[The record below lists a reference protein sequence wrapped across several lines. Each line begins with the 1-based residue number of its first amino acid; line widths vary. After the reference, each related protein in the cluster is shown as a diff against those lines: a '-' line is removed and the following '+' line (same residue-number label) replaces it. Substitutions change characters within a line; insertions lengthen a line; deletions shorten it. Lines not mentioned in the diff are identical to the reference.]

1 MVVAYDHPDTWDM
14 HMLVIHQAIL
24 ILEMQNNLLCPMQLC
39 NHGLAVN
46 DEPKYMTLNPMD
58 DHHAITIHGT
68 KMQDGE
74 PLWIPLI
81 FQGVTSYFLT
91 RKLTKEEYE
100 NTADEQQIELTAESP
115 EWDPTLKQ
123 FQEQENGMLNSD
135 GWLKDPTESWNPRC
149 VVMALHSI

>member
-1 MVVAYDHPDTWDM
+1 MYI
-14 HMLVIHQAIL
+14 LVIHQAIL

-46 DEPKYMTLNPMD
+46 DEPKYMAPNPMD

-68 KMQDGE
+68 KQDGE

-100 NTADEQQIELTAESP
+100 NTADEQRIELTAESP

-123 FQEQENGMLNSD
+123 FQEVCS
-135 GWLKDPTESWNPRC
+135 T
-149 VVMALHSI
+149 VMGG